1 MSISDIQNE
10 LDSLKTNSNNEN
22 SNNDINDFNEK
33 TMLENKIKT
42 FENFMDS
49 KVTNMYARPW
59 SKLEI
64 KLKKKKIIEYFGI
77 LINNK
82 TINAEEYKETID
94 KFCKD
99 LDLNRKFK
107 VKYDIEECCI
117 TEIKY

>member
-10 LDSLKTNSNNEN
+10 LESLKTNSNINDDI
-22 SNNDINDFNEK
+22 SNNDN
-33 TMLENKIKT
+33 TMLENRIKT
-42 FENFMDS
+42 FEEFMDS

-64 KLKKKKIIEYFGI
+64 KLKKKKIIEYFDI
-77 LINNK
+77 LIDNE
-82 TINAEEYKETID
+82 TINAEEYKENVD

-117 TEIKY
+117 TEIK

>member
-10 LDSLKTNSNNEN
+10 LESLKTNSNINDDI
-22 SNNDINDFNEK
+22 SNNDN
-33 TMLENKIKT
+33 TMLENRIKN
-42 FENFMDS
+42 FEEFMDS

-77 LINNK
+77 LIDNE
-82 TINAEEYKETID
+82 TINAEEYKENVD

-117 TEIKY
+117 TEIK